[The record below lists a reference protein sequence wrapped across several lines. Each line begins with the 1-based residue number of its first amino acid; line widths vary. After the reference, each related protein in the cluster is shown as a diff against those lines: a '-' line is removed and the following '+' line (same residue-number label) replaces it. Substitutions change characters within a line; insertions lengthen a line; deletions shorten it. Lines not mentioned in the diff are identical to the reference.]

1 MKTAMTLAALA
12 SAGLMLSA
20 TASSAASLDTRQTNL
35 SHRIDQGVRNGS
47 LTRAEASRLRRQ
59 LWSVERTQY
68 NYRRGG
74 LTWRERQDLQRR
86 YDRISS
92 HIRAQRHDWQRRW

>member
-20 TASSAASLDTRQTNL
+20 TASSAASLNARQANVTQ
-35 SHRIDQGVRNGS
+35 SIDQGVRNGA

-59 LWSVERTQY
+59 LWRIERTEY

-74 LTWRERQDLQRR
+74 LSWRERQDLQRR
-86 YDRISS
+86 YDELSR
-92 HIRAQRHDWQRRW
+92 HIRTQRHDWQRRY